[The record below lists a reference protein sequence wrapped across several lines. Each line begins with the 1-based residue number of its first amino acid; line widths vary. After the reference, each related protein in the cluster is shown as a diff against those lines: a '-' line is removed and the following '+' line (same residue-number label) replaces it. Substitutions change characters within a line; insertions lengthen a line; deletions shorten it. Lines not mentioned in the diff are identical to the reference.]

1 MQKTIRPATL
11 AAALIALGV
20 LFSGAPAR
28 AVTPPSGPKFAHETS
43 DLRADPRVRFGTL
56 PNGLRY
62 AVLANSEPKDR
73 ASLRLAVVAGS
84 LQETD
89 AERGIAHYLEHMAFN
104 GSTHYEPGT
113 LVNFFQRMGM
123 GFGNDTNAY
132 TSFDRT
138 VYLLELPDTKA
149 PTLAEGLAVL
159 HDYAGGLLLLQRQV
173 DKERGIILAEKRTR
187 DSIDYRQ
194 RLAEYKFVLGDTL
207 LPHRFPIGETETI
220 ESFQREHLAA
230 FYDAWYRPERMAVIA
245 VGDFDPAAVAGRIAG
260 VFSTLAARAPAR
272 PDPGLGSIPAFA
284 GTRAAWLPEAEAPA
298 AGVSI
303 QSITAIQPEA
313 DTAAARLEK
322 LPRTVA
328 LAIVNRRLSIL
339 AKKENAPFSRG
350 VVYASEGFDLFR
362 NAGIDLTCRPAQWPA
377 ALALGE
383 QELRRAL
390 EHGFDDAELREAAA
404 NILNSLEQAVRTA
417 ATRRSDSLAS
427 GLISALVNDRV
438 FTTPDDDLALFK
450 PALEKITAAECLAAL
465 RAAFDAPGRYLTVM
479 GNAVIESGADAP
491 PAGSS
496 GADDPP
502 VDGAPRRPSHPSGQD
517 GSSTASPAAAATAA
531 TTATNAP
538 ANAAATPAD
547 IITAVYEKS
556 RATPVAA
563 PETAAAAAFAYTDF
577 GPAGKITSSE
587 HVADLD
593 LDLAAFANGVRL
605 NTKKTDFEAGRIHI
619 TVRVGTGRLTEPR
632 DQPGLATYI
641 NSTFLAGGL
650 GKHSADDLQRI
661 LAGRTV
667 GTGFSVADDALVFTA
682 RTNRDDLL
690 LQLQLIAAHLTDPG
704 HREEAD
710 RQARKAF
717 EQFYTRMRHVPNGP
731 LQLEMPRLLAGG
743 DPRFG
748 VPAQAELA
756 ARTPAEAR
764 AWLAPQF
771 AAGPVEIAIVG
782 DLDPA
787 AARDAVARTLG
798 ALPPREARP
807 PLEAERRAAFPEK
820 PFAKN
825 FTVETE
831 IPKGVLALYWPT
843 TDSRDV
849 GVARRL
855 SLLTA
860 VFRDRLRVQVREK
873 LGDTYSPS
881 AYSAPS
887 DTYRGYGLLASSV
900 TLDPAKV
907 EIVAQTIAAIA
918 DDLAQNGVTAE
929 ELERARLPIL
939 TSLRESARTNAYWL
953 GSVLGAAQEQPE
965 RLDWSRTRH
974 ADFEGI
980 TKAELDA
987 LAKKYLPSDRAFR
1000 AIVTPSP
1007 KKQ

>member
-1 MQKTIRPATL
+1 MQKPIRL
-11 AAALIALGV
+11 AALAVAALHFV

-28 AVTPPSGPKFAHETS
+28 AVTPPTGPKFAHDTS
-43 DLRADPRVRFGTL
+43 DLRADSRVRFGTL

-62 AVLANSEPKDR
+62 VVLANSEPKDR

-149 PTLAEGLAVL
+149 PTLTEGLTVL
-159 HDYAGGLLLLQRQV
+159 NDYAGGLLLLQQQV

-194 RLAEYKFVLGDTL
+194 RLAEYNFVLGDTL

-220 ESFQREHLAA
+220 ESFQREHFTA

-245 VGDFDPAAVAGRIAG
+245 VGDFDPAAVAGQIAG
-260 VFSTLAARAPAR
+260 TFSTLAARAPAR

-284 GTRAAWLPEAEAPA
+284 GTRAAYLPEAEAPA
-298 AGVSI
+298 ASVSI
-303 QSITAIQPEA
+303 QSIVAIQPES
-313 DTAAARLEK
+313 DTVATRLEK

-362 NAGIDLTCRPAQWPA
+362 NAGIDLTCQPAQWPE

-390 EHGFDDAELREAAA
+390 EHGFDDAELREATA

-479 GNAVIESGADAP
+479 GNAVVGPDLASGRE
-491 PAGSS
+491 PAS
-496 GADDPP
+496 
-502 VDGAPRRPSHPSGQD
+502 
-517 GSSTASPAAAATAA
+517 
-531 TTATNAP
+531 
-538 ANAAATPAD
+538 PAD
-547 IITAVYEKS
+547 IITAAYEKS

-563 PETAAAAAFAYTDF
+563 PEAVADAAFAYTGF
-577 GPAGKITSSE
+577 GPAGEIASSE

-593 LDLAAFANGVRL
+593 LDLATFTNGVHL
-605 NTKKTDFEAGRIHI
+605 NTKKTDFEAGRIYI
-619 TVRVGTGRLTEPR
+619 NVRVGTGQLTEPR

-667 GTGFSVADDALVFTA
+667 GTGFSVADDALVFSA

-690 LQLQLIAAHLTDPG
+690 LQLQLIAAHITDPG
-704 HREEAD
+704 YREESD

-717 EQFYTRMRHVPNGP
+717 EQFYTRLRHVPNGP
-731 LQLEMPRLLAGG
+731 LQLEMPRLLASG

-756 ARTPAEAR
+756 ARTLAEAR

-771 AAGPVEIAIVG
+771 ATGPIEIAIVG

-798 ALPPREARP
+798 ALPPRDAKPE
-807 PLEAERRAAFPEK
+807 LEAERRAAFPEK
-820 PFAKN
+820 PFTRN

-831 IPKGVLALYWPT
+831 IPKGILALYWPT

-881 AYSAPS
+881 AGSMPS
-887 DTYRGYGLLASSV
+887 DTYRDYGVLVSNV

-907 EIVAQTIAAIA
+907 EIVGQTIAAIA
-918 DDLAQNGVTAE
+918 DDLAQNGVTEE

-965 RLDWSRTRH
+965 RLAWSRTRYT
-974 ADFEGI
+974 DFEGI

-987 LAKKYLPSDRAFR
+987 FAKKYLPSERAFR
-1000 AIVTPSP
+1000 AIVTPAA
-1007 KKQ
+1007 K